1 LSLDHLVYATPDLA
15 EGVRLVERLL
25 GVTATPGGQHP
36 GAGTRNALIGLG
48 GERYLE
54 IVGPDPEQAAPA
66 GGRRFG
72 IDGLTQ
78 PRLVT
83 WAVKAPGIAARVERA
98 RKRGWDPGEPEGM
111 SRRRPDGL
119 VLEWTLTRAPESFGD
134 GLIPFLIDWGQTP
147 HPAASLPEGCEFVRV
162 RGEHPN
168 AGKVRDALLALDE
181 DLSVIPGPEPVLAA
195 IIRSAK
201 GRLVELR

>member
-1 LSLDHLVYATPDLA
+1 LSLDHLVYATPHLA
-15 EGVRLVERLL
+15 EGVRLAEQLL
-25 GVTATPGGQHP
+25 GVPATPGGQHP
-36 GAGTRNALIGLG
+36 GGGTRNALIGLG

-54 IVGPDPEQAAPA
+54 IVGPDPEQEAPT

-98 RKRGWDPGEPEGM
+98 RKRGWDPGEPEAM

-119 VLEWTLTRAPESFGD
+119 LLEWTLTRAPESFGD
-134 GLIPFLIDWGQTP
+134 GLVPFLIDWGQTP
-147 HPAASLPEGCEFVRV
+147 HPAASLPGSCEFVRI

-168 AGKVRDALLALDE
+168 AAKVRDALLALDE

>member
-1 LSLDHLVYATPDLA
+1 MSLDHLVYATPDLA

-36 GAGTRNALIGLG
+36 GAGTCNALIGLG

-83 WAVKAPGIAARVERA
+83 WAVKAPGIAARVDRA
-98 RKRGWDPGEPEGM
+98 RKRGWDPGAPEAM

-119 VLEWTLTRAPESFGD
+119 LLEWTLTRAPESFGD
-134 GLIPFLIDWGQTP
+134 GLVPFLIDWGQTP
-147 HPAASLPEGCEFVRV
+147 HPAASLPAGCELVRV

-168 AGKVRDALLALDE
+168 AGKVRDALLALGE
-181 DLSVIPGPEPVLAA
+181 DLSIIPGPEPVLAA
-195 IIRSAK
+195 IIQSAK